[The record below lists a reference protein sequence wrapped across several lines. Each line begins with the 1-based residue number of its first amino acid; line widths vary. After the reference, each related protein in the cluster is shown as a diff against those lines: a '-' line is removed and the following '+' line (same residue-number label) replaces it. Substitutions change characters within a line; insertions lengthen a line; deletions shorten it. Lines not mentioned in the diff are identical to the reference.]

1 MLTNRKY
8 TLLAVLLTFVFHLGS
23 TGQEVGCGDQWFDTG
38 GETGI
43 YSANELTTT
52 TFCPD
57 VVGEIVTLTFN
68 YVDIETNGFGVG
80 IEAGCWDFIEI
91 FDGPDANSP

>member
-8 TLLAVLLTFVFHLGS
+8 TLLAVLLTFIFHLGL

-57 VVGEIVTLTFN
+57 V
-68 YVDIETNGFGVG
+68 
-80 IEAGCWDFIEI
+80 
-91 FDGPDANSP
+91 